1 MNDNIKVLSFEEVL
15 ERINCKN
22 PYDYWHWFTVKH
34 VLERLGLR
42 VCEIKEY
49 DGNKEC
55 ADCHYRDS
63 SQAQCYNGHIQRLA
77 SNCKDKVVL

>member
-15 ERINCKN
+15 ERINCKS
-22 PYDYWHWFTVKH
+22 PYDYWHWFAIKH

-49 DGNKEC
+49 DINSEC
-55 ADCHYRDS
+55 SDCHFKDS
-63 SQAQCYNGHIQRLA
+63 SQTQCYSGHIQRLA
-77 SNCKDKVVL
+77 TNCKDKVVL